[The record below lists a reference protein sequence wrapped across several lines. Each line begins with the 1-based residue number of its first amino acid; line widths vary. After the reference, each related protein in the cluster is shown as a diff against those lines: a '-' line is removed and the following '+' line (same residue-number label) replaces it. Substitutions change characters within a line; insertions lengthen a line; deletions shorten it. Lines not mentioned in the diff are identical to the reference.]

1 MPRRTTSTPAMIFVR
16 TGKMSNLKVNYCGK
30 AAQERMIRN
39 GWWLEIPKLVKDPGA
54 QYKRTETEEE
64 LYERLSKIYG
74 DVRIYWCGTAIPGI
88 HDHIAMCKN
97 RKENIYA
104 EV

>member
-1 MPRRTTSTPAMIFVR
+1 MPRKTTSTPAMIFVR

-39 GWWLEIPKLVKDPGA
+39 GWTLAIPKTVIDPGA
-54 QYKRTETEEE
+54 RYKRKETEEE
-64 LYERLSKIYG
+64 LYERLSKIYD

-88 HDHIAMCKN
+88 HSHFAMCKRIN
-97 RKENIYA
+97 KGARKHG
-104 EV
+104 